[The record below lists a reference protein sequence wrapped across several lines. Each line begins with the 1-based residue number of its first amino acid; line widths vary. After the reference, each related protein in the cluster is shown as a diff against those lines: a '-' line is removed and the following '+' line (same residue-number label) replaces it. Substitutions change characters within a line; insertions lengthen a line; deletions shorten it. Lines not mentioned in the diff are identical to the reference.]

1 MSLLLSTSIKKYLSI
16 LFGAAVLS
24 FGLYNIH
31 SRCAISEGG
40 ALGLSLLFFNW
51 FGLSPAI
58 SSVVLDGLAILA
70 GTFILKKSFFWDS
83 VYASVVF
90 ALWYAL
96 FETLGPVLPDMSSLP
111 WLAALTGGLFVGVGT
126 SYIVRHGCAAGAD
139 DSLALIFHEKTG
151 LRLAVFYV
159 FSDCTVLLLSL
170 TYIPLERIIW
180 SLITVMIS
188 SAVIELLNPH

>member
-1 MSLLLSTSIKKYLSI
+1 MSLLLSPSIKKYLSI

-24 FGLYNIH
+24 FALYNIH

-159 FSDCTVLLLSL
+159 FSDCAVLLLSL
-170 TYIPLERIIW
+170 TYIPLGRIVW

>member
-1 MSLLLSTSIKKYLSI
+1 MSLLLSPSIKKYLSI

-180 SLITVMIS
+180 SLVTVMIS